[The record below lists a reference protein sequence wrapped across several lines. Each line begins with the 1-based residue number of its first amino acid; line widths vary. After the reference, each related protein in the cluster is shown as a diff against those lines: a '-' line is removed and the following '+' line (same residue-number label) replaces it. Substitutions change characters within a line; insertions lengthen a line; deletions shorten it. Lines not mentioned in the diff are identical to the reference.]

1 VLTGSLITE
10 ILFKITC
17 IYMIIVQNHREVFR
31 SFVRCRCYSLFAF
44 QFVIFYCLVCL
55 HFAVNDLLPE
65 ETELKVRYQ
74 PLPEGEVLGYLKR
87 NQVIECLAVIGDWLQ
102 VRYLKEDAAWV
113 RWRIS
118 SPAVAAAAGGVG
130 GSSASA
136 AAATMTSTLA
146 AKLTS
151 PPGSALTG
159 TSRSSSRGTDKEKGF
174 SAPAHGQSQGQGQG
188 LSQELRKSATMRS
201 STSASAFS
209 MGESLRALAAPVL
222 DFLDWDPPFAG
233 AGTGTHRRGV
243 PGTGADTH
251 SGTLRSTG
259 GKQVIYVFYVF
270 VGNCGFDSDCF
281 FSDTNYGLLVLF
293 FIYIVSVF
301 FLLIFFVV
309 VTATVT
315 TTTELPPVTAS
326 RQATAYVSAPPSR
339 LSKRER
345 KSIRTPGDEH
355 AHGDDVYQDDIVT
368 YEINGVKSRIH
379 LRKHPTFSREK
390 IEHFNK
396 VRYGSSEE
404 GTSGYNL
411 LLLPRHLVAYITPPP
426 PSAGQPVD
434 PPPSPLTLAQQ
445 EIFDHIMSLHNE
457 DILRGEEHTLE
468 DDRNDI
474 FFHHDI
480 ASTASLSL
488 SLSGTTSAGGTGAA
502 SGGGGGGGS
511 SADMFPPAPLLSLPP
526 LFSQSTS
533 SLLPPGSAQPFDF
546 RLDSASPSSTKIR
559 FSADVYDGVG
569 GGDGDGDGDG
579 ATRPR
584 PRRRK
589 DRKALQKEQEKSML
603 GGGDSSFEGSSSE
616 EEGGGLPPSSWGV
629 SARDGM
635 YAVKDEEDDVDEAMA
650 LLEQQGGSLQSYNFN
665 KGNAK

>member
-1 VLTGSLITE
+1 M
-10 ILFKITC
+10 F
-17 IYMIIVQNHREVFR
+17 
-31 SFVRCRCYSLFAF
+31 
-44 QFVIFYCLVCL
+44 
-55 HFAVNDLLPE
+55 
-65 ETELKVRYQ
+65 
-74 PLPEGEVLGYLKR
+74 
-87 NQVIECLAVIGDWLQ
+87 
-102 VRYLKEDAAWV
+102 
-113 RWRIS
+113 
-118 SPAVAAAAGGVG
+118 
-130 GSSASA
+130 
-136 AAATMTSTLA
+136 
-146 AKLTS
+146 
-151 PPGSALTG
+151 
-159 TSRSSSRGTDKEKGF
+159 
-174 SAPAHGQSQGQGQG
+174 
-188 LSQELRKSATMRS
+188 
-201 STSASAFS
+201 
-209 MGESLRALAAPVL
+209 
-222 DFLDWDPPFAG
+222 
-233 AGTGTHRRGV
+233 
-243 PGTGADTH
+243 
-251 SGTLRSTG
+251 
-259 GKQVIYVFYVF
+259 FYVF
-270 VGNCGFDSDCF
+270 VGNCRFHSDCCF
-281 FSDTNYGLLVLF
+281 TDANYGLLVLF
-293 FIYIVSVF
+293 FICIVSVF
-301 FLLIFFVV
+301 FLLIFFVVVVV

-315 TTTELPPVTAS
+315 TTTELPPVTTS

-488 SLSGTTSAGGTGAA
+488 SGTTSAGGTGAA
-502 SGGGGGGGS
+502 SGGGGGGGGAA
-511 SADMFPPAPLLSLPP
+511 ADMFPPAPLLSLPP

-533 SLLPPGSAQPFDF
+533 SLLPPGSA
-546 RLDSASPSSTKIR
+546 SPSSTKIR

-569 GGDGDGDGDG
+569 GGDGDGDG

-650 LLEQQGGSLQSYNFN
+650 LLEQQGGSLQSYDFN